1 MPHHHYQKVGAAAPL
16 NRLLYMDLKMCIADN
31 DLFKVNQMAAASG
44 VNVCYPYLDRNL
56 AELTGRIPAG
66 SRSRDFKSAISSKE
80 PSKNFFLKRILRKK
94 KHGFGLTIARWLHTH
109 SGFREMARSLLLDP
123 SSVQRGFIKPW
134 P

>member
-1 MPHHHYQKVGAAAPL
+1 VHRGQRPFQSQPNGGRFGCK
-16 NRLLYMDLKMCIADN
+16 RLLSLLGSKSGRADRQ
-31 DLFKVNQMAAASG
+31 DSSRFKVKGFQKR
-44 VNVCYPYLDRNL
+44 Y
-56 AELTGRIPAG
+56 I
-66 SRSRDFKSAISSKE
+66 FKRAFEK
-80 PSKNFFLKRILRKK
+80 FLPEEILRKK